1 MYVGL
6 YHVAVHNTICVL
18 KWTHRDTIQQLE
30 LKFWSGCWRQL
41 VAVSGHWHLFWAA
54 LGGTWRRWQQVGVTP
69 ESVGGNVAAVHSS
82 WRQSYFLQR
91 ILISAKGITK
101 ERDPCGS

>member
-1 MYVGL
+1 LNSNFGPVVGGS
-6 YHVAVHNTICVL
+6 
-18 KWTHRDTIQQLE
+18 WWQLAGIGI
-30 LKFWSGCWRQL
+30 FFGRHL
-41 VAVSGHWHLFWAA
+41 VA